1 MIAEV
6 GTSLQLVVIDLNLFV
21 GGRVTFACAY
31 GGCERQMQ

>member
-6 GTSLQLVVIDLNLFV
+6 GTSLQLGVIDLSLLV
-21 GGRVTFACAY
+21 GGRVTFACPY